1 MKVSAV
7 IPAYNEAKTIAP
19 VVGEVKGKVNQV
31 IVVDDGSTD
40 QTGHLAQAAGA
51 EVITHFLNR
60 GKGEELKTGI
70 NFALNSGADLIVTF
84 DADGQHDA
92 QDISRITEPLLL
104 GQVDVVLGSRFLNLQ
119 PKTYNLKPNN
129 IPWFRVLVLKTATF
143 FTRLYTGLKITDT
156 HNGLRAFSRLAVQKI
171 EIKHD
176 GMAHA
181 SEIIEQIKKHQLKF
195 KEVPVNIN
203 YTAYSL
209 EKGQKLTNSFRIIW
223 DLIIGKISS
232 K

>member
-1 MKVSAV
+1 MKISAV
-7 IPAYNEAKTIAP
+7 IPAYNEAKTITP
-19 VVGEVKGKVNQV
+19 VVGEVKEKVNQV

-60 GKGEELKTGI
+60 GQGAALQTGI
-70 NFALNSGADLIVTF
+70 NFALDAGADLIVTF
-84 DADGQHDA
+84 DADGQHQA
-92 QDISRITEPLLL
+92 ADIDKIIKPLLL
-104 GQVDVVLGSRFLNLQ
+104 GEAEVCLGSRFLNQ
-119 PKTYNLKPNN
+119 DSN
-129 IPWFRVLVLKTATF
+129 IPTIRKIILKTATWI
-143 FTRLYTGLKITDT
+143 TRLYTGLLITDT
-156 HNGLRAFSRLAVQKI
+156 HNGLRAFSRRSAQKI

-195 KEVPVNIN
+195 KEVPVTIS
-203 YTAYSL
+203 YTEYSL
-209 EKGQKLTNSFRIIW
+209 SKGQRLNSSFRIIW